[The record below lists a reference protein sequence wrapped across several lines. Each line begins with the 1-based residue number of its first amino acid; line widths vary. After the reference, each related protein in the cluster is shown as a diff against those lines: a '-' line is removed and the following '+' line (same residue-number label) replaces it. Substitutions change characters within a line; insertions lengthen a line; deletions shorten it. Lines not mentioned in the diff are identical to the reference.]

1 MDKAQAIH
9 RFWSGF
15 GLPAYD
21 ENTVDDNAEMPYIT
35 YSVTIGSFEDVVPL
49 SASLWYRTTSW
60 ADITH
65 KADEIAHFLTNM
77 SPPAVKI
84 DGGRAYFTKGRPFAQ
99 RMSEENDD
107 SVRRIYLQVDAE
119 FMTND

>member
-21 ENTVDDNAEMPYIT
+21 ENSVDDDAVMPYIT
-35 YSVTIGSFEDVVPL
+35 YSVVTGDLEDVVLL
-49 SASLWYRTTSW
+49 SASLWYRSTSW

-65 KADEIAHFLTNM
+65 KADEISQYITRM

-84 DGGRAYFTKGRPFAQ
+84 DGGRAYFTKGLPFAQ
-99 RMSEENDD
+99 RMSEPNDD

-119 FMTND
+119 FMTNY